1 MVRPR
6 YTSERISTFRPT
18 PYVVHVC
25 VPCISS
31 NEGRLRTLI
40 DGAPPASD
48 RLASSYCFGEYVSCQ
63 YDAAPGGRFSIC
75 ERNSV
80 TLHISD
86 SLKVPSHAGIPVYR
100 TPVRTT

>member
-6 YTSERISTFRPT
+6 YTFERIWTFPPT

-31 NEGRLRTLI
+31 NEARLRALI
-40 DGAPPASD
+40 HGTPRASD
-48 RLASSYCFGEYVSCQ
+48 RSGSSYCFGEYVSCQ

-75 ERNSV
+75 DRNSV
-80 TLHISD
+80 TLHISC
-86 SLKVPSHAGIPVYR
+86 SLKVPFHAGIPVYR
-100 TPVRTT
+100 TPV